1 MIIKNICKIT
11 KKNEICIKCD
21 IENFKTDLTN
31 NMDFHNKRTF
41 PKTLFYMF
49 TKEFDKYISIDNYD
63 GFVIGLLPIA
73 LITNQNITVYG
84 NVSEELYN
92 NIPSIIKII
101 YKFLKRYCNKNIN
114 NDYLPSKNVKI
125 IICSDI
131 IADNSAD
138 NRTDNSADSSADNR
152 TDNSADSSAN
162 NRTGNITEKYVGT
175 CASCGIDSNYTINK
189 LLIRDKDIN
198 ILTYVQ
204 SGHNINMDS
213 YYTRLDNIKKFV
225 CGILSNH
232 NLLQIYSNLIKFNY
246 IDNSY
251 VHILRNLSG
260 IYFCQNLFYTYY
272 YSNTYTK
279 VDQKRLIHGSFDIS
293 LVESILVPL
302 LSTNKT
308 KFIVYGEHIT
318 RPLKIKHLSYVN
330 YNLHLDI
337 CLIARWNK
345 TNNKFNCG
353 RCGKC
358 ILFLVTADSL
368 NVIDHYTKYIDMD
381 FFDSNKVLCYSII
394 ISFSI
399 NKPLSF
405 EAIQVV
411 KEYNYEFYSDVLYLM
426 FKNGFKYYGE
436 EYDKLAEDTPVVK
449 KSVACKLLCNTEYEK
464 YIF

>member
-11 KKNEICIKCD
+11 KINEICIKCD

-31 NMDFHNKRTF
+31 NMDFHNKRKF

-73 LITNQNITVYG
+73 LITHQNISVYG
-84 NVSEELYN
+84 NISEKLYN

-101 YKFLKRYCNKNIN
+101 YKFLERYCNKNIN

-125 IICSDI
+125 IICN
-131 IADNSAD
+131 DNSAD
-138 NRTDNSADSSADNR
+138 NSIDNSAD
-152 TDNSADSSAN
+152 NS
-162 NRTGNITEKYVGT
+162 IEKYKGT

-189 LLIRDKDIN
+189 LLIREKDIN
-198 ILTYVQ
+198 ILTYIQ

-213 YYTRLDNIKKFV
+213 YYNRLDNIKKFV
-225 CGILSNH
+225 YGISKNYKF
-232 NLLQIYSNLIKFNY
+232 LQIYSNLIKFNY
-246 IDNSY
+246 IDNLY

-260 IYFCQNLFYTYY
+260 IYFCQNLFDTYY

-279 VDQKRLIHGSFDIS
+279 VDQKRLMYGSFDIS

-337 CLIARWNK
+337 CLIARWHK
-345 TNNKFNCG
+345 THNKFNCG

-405 EAIQVV
+405 EAIQAV

-426 FKNGFKYYGE
+426 FKNGFKYY
-436 EYDKLAEDTPVVK
+436 DKEDVKLPEDTPVIK
-449 KSVACKLLCNTEYEK
+449 KSVTCKLLCNTEYEK